1 MFTFCNFRKGEISKK
16 TNIILSICL
25 ILLVGIFSF
34 LIFEKKISSNRS
46 IERIKG
52 LYLFDLFCS
61 NFSINDFHFIN
72 EWKVQRINGYIIIVI
87 PERTCNKCLE
97 EQLDMIKTYEP
108 EMRKKELVLLTIFG
122 ALDKLGGEKYLIKM
136 RQDGLLISPAMVM
149 DENLIQGLIYS
160 GNKSELPIYIYADKT
175 FNIMDIFY
183 SDYTGK
189 KELRK
194 WIEKR
199 LK

>member
-1 MFTFCNFRKGEISKK
+1 
-16 TNIILSICL
+16 
-25 ILLVGIFSF
+25 
-34 LIFEKKISSNRS
+34 
-46 IERIKG
+46 
-52 LYLFDLFCS
+52 
-61 NFSINDFHFIN
+61 
-72 EWKVQRINGYIIIVI
+72 
-87 PERTCNKCLE
+87 
-97 EQLDMIKTYEP
+97 MIKTYEP